1 MCKSWSCMQM
11 NDYKTSLSVPFIL
24 FDYFPFKYPSR
35 CCFDRHF
42 IKKIMYKVPAHTKKK
57 LWLIGLFSPEQ
68 FLWTHNIN
76 SPCELF
82 KVYPLYNCQ
91 VDGQH
96 RYIDLD
102 VHLFLPAIDQA
113 LSLYRWCDDTHQST
127 ASSLIIDFSANS
139 CYKHLLSHCL

>member
-24 FDYFPFKYPSR
+24 FDYLPFKYPSR
-35 CCFDRHF
+35 CCVDRHF
-42 IKKIMYKVPAHTKKK
+42 IKKIMYKVPTHTYKKSYNWYDSF
-57 LWLIGLFSPEQ
+57 LQNNSFELIILIVLVKF
-68 FLWTHNIN
+68 
-76 SPCELF
+76 F

-113 LSLYRWCDDTHQST
+113 PSVQMMWRHSSEYRQFFNHWF
-127 ASSLIIDFSANS
+127 FS
-139 CYKHLLSHCL
+139 KFLL